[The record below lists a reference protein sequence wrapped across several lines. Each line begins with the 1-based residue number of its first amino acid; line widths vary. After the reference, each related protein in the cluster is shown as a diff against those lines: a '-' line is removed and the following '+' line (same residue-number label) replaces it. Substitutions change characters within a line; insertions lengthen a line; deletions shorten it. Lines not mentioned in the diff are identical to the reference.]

1 MCGIWGAVGTERT
14 GHGLSRATARDCV
27 RLLRHRG
34 PDGDG
39 LWWTPDAV
47 LGHTRLAV
55 FDTGSRAAQPMAS
68 QDGRLRMVFNGE
80 IFNHAEIRAD
90 LERLGHRFAGT
101 GDTEVLLAAYQ
112 RWGLDCLDRLNGMFA
127 LAVLD
132 RADGSLTLVRD
143 RFGIKPL
150 YHLQREGQLAFC
162 SEPKGLLPLLPGP
175 PTPDLTA
182 MSAFLTLRHVPAPR
196 TLFAELLQLPAGS
209 WLRWRDGTVRTGQW
223 WDLAARRT
231 RPPRPW
237 RRAAVLRRTVEEAVE
252 TWSRSDVP
260 VSAYLS
266 GGLDSGIL
274 TGELGRLGRCVGAYT
289 AEYDVPGY
297 SEAEGAAEVAT
308 ALSLPLTV
316 VGTEV
321 AVSPEQLAAMVRVR
335 DHPLGM
341 HNEVALIHLAERV
354 SSKARVVLCG
364 EGADEL
370 FAGYGRLYRLP
381 FEAGKR
387 RLRDLPHL
395 RRPPATGWRRQV
407 RSRVFAQLVE
417 SYSYLPMDVKHG
429 LLRDD
434 VATRLDGDSE
444 LLRTL
449 EREWDRPRRVG
460 RHRRLTHFMVKV
472 HLPGLLHVLDG
483 TAMAAGVESRVPF
496 LDHRLVE
503 WAYRLPQRDKLR
515 WHGPL
520 AAARALTESP
530 GHYSERR
537 DTTKWLLRRA
547 FGDRVPAAVLTRAKR
562 PFPAP
567 LDEWLARPEADEV
580 ARLVLDDGAR
590 LHDVLDAERL
600 RRWWAARGDGHPSF
614 GRQAWLLI
622 NLEVWLRVYCPQ
634 PESVPDG
641 TTETEEVV

>member
-1 MCGIWGAVGTERT
+1 MCGIWGAVGAGRT
-14 GHGLSRATARDCV
+14 GHGLDRATAQHCV
-27 RLLRHRG
+27 HLLRHRG

-39 LWWTPDAV
+39 LRWTPDAV

-55 FDTGSRAAQPMAS
+55 FDTGPLAAQPMAS
-68 QDGRLRMVFNGE
+68 QDDRLHMVFNGE

-90 LERLGHRFAGT
+90 LERLGHRFVGT

-112 RWGLDCLDRLNGMFA
+112 RWGLACLDRLNGMFA
-127 LAVLD
+127 LAVRD
-132 RADGSLTLVRD
+132 DTDGSLTLVRD

-150 YHLQREGQLAFC
+150 YYLQQEDRLAFC

-175 PTPDLTA
+175 PTPDLQA
-182 MSAFLTLRHVPAPR
+182 ISAFLTLRHVPAPR
-196 TLFAELLQLPAGS
+196 TLFAELRQLPAGS
-209 WLRWRDGTVRTGQW
+209 WLRWEGGAVRTGQW
-223 WDLAARRT
+223 WDLARSRARS
-231 RPPRPW
+231 PRPW
-237 RRAAVLRRTVEEAVE
+237 RRAAVLRRIVREAVE

-266 GGLDSGIL
+266 GGLDSAIL
-274 TGELGRLGRCVGAYT
+274 TGELGRLGRCAGAYT

-297 SEAEGAAEVAT
+297 SEADGAAEVAT

-321 AVSPEQLAAMVRVR
+321 AVSPEQLASMVRIR

-341 HNEVALIHLAERV
+341 HNEVALIQLAEQV
-354 SSKARVVLCG
+354 SPKARVVLCG

-381 FEAGKR
+381 FEARKR
-387 RLRDLPHL
+387 RLRGP
-395 RRPPATGWRRQV
+395 RRPTAVGWRRHP
-407 RSRVFAQLVE
+407 RSPMFTQLLE
-417 SYSYLPMDVKHG
+417 SYSYLPMDVKHR

-434 VATRLDGDSE
+434 VATRLDDDAE
-444 LLRTL
+444 LLRVL

-460 RHRRLTHFMVKV
+460 THRRLTHFMVKV

-503 WAYRLPQRDKLR
+503 WAYRLPQRAKLR
-515 WHGPL
+515 WRGPL
-520 AAARALTESP
+520 AAVRALTEP
-530 GHYSERR
+530 PVRYSERR

-547 FGDRVPAAVLTRAKR
+547 FTGRVPAGVLTRAKR

-567 LDEWLARPEADEV
+567 LDEWLAAPEAGEV

-590 LHDVLDAERL
+590 LHEVLDADRL
-600 RRWWAARGDGHPSF
+600 RRWWASRGDAQPSF
-614 GRQAWLLI
+614 GRQAWMLM
-622 NLEVWLRVYCPQ
+622 NLEVWLRVYCPR
-634 PESVPDG
+634 PNSVPDV
-641 TTETEEVV
+641 TTEKVV